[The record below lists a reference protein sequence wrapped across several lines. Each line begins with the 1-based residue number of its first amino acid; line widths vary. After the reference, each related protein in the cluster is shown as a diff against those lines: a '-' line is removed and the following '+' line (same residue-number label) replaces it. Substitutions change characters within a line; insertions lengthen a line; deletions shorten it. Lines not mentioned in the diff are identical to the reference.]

1 MRRSFILP
9 HLTQL
14 SSLLMDSIGSLQADA
29 VVRTPGVVEL
39 DEAPNL
45 FLGLLVRLEAILLT
59 IQLLYLIVPFTRSAM
74 TLSVGLWSSVIEIS
88 IPYLCSSSTYRSQQY
103 CTPLSK
109 WWIRPERSPPPVCP
123 MAIRRALSVKTADR
137 ESVRHQPTIFF
148 E

>member
-14 SSLLMDSIGSLQADA
+14 SSLLMDSIGSLQADD

-74 TLSVGLWSSVIEIS
+74 TLSVGL
-88 IPYLCSSSTYRSQQY
+88 
-103 CTPLSK
+103 
-109 WWIRPERSPPPVCP
+109 
-123 MAIRRALSVKTADR
+123 
-137 ESVRHQPTIFF
+137 
-148 E
+148 